1 MALAAHVSHL
11 MKVGW
16 RSQVTLALPRL
27 RPSAGGFQPRVA
39 MSDRDFVRAICA
51 FRVAFPQAGIVL
63 STREPAKLRNG
74 LMELGVTMISAG
86 SETEPGGYTGAG
98 KARLHR
104 TVRGREV
111 ALEASEW
118 ERAEATEQFEISD
131 ERSPDELC
139 EMLRK
144 RGLDPVWKDWDRA
157 LAG

>member
-1 MALAAHVSHL
+1 
-11 MKVGW
+11 
-16 RSQVTLALPRL
+16 
-27 RPSAGGFQPRVA
+27 

-63 STREPAKLRNG
+63 STREPAKLRDG
-74 LMELGVTMISAG
+74 LMELGVTMMSAG

-139 EMLRK
+139 ETLRK